1 MTRISHR
8 LSISILDH
16 RLKGKIVA
24 VPNPTWS
31 GVITTPV
38 GPVRVTTTEKGL
50 AEVHFNVPDE
60 VTEEP
65 VMMPRDVINQLT
77 EYFSRVREVFTLRV
91 DLDATTDFTRR
102 VLEAT
107 AGIPY
112 GETRTYGEIA
122 REIGMPGATQAVGN
136 ALGANPVPIVI
147 PCHRIVRSDGSMGW
161 FTGGPHIK
169 RSLLDLEGVHFPHQ
183 TTLPF

>member
-1 MTRISHR
+1 M
-8 LSISILDH
+8 
-16 RLKGKIVA
+16 A
-24 VPNPTWS
+24 VPNPNRS
-31 GVITTPV
+31 GVINTPV
-38 GPVRVTTTEKGL
+38 GPVRVATTDKGL
-50 AEVHFNVPDE
+50 AEVRFNVFDE
-60 VTEEP
+60 DSAQPAMTG
-65 VMMPRDVINQLT
+65 DVIDQLA
-77 EYFSRVREVFTLRV
+77 EYFSRAREVFSLRV

-122 REIGMPGATQAVGN
+122 RAIGMPGATQAVGN

-147 PCHRIVRSDGSMGW
+147 PCHRVVRSDGSMGW

-169 RSLLDLEGVHFPHQ
+169 RALLDLEGVHFPHQ